1 MGFKYYIITVLIL
14 TNAVFA
20 QPSDNG
26 DLSFRDSVYRYQG
39 INPAM
44 KFNDNSSDIFI
55 PYDFSLLNTNQLADG
70 DTATLWLRTEF
81 ALSYPSD
88 SQFGSGFDEDY
99 IMMPLYK
106 QYLKNSEIDPIGYV
120 LGIAQTAAVGY
131 MVYRR
136 IKKYGFF
143 K

>member
-1 MGFKYYIITVLIL
+1 MITVLIF

-20 QPSDNG
+20 QQGDNG

-44 KFNDNSSDIFI
+44 KFYDNSFDIFI
-55 PYDFSLLNTNQLADG
+55 PYDFSLLNTNQLAEG
-70 DTATLWLRTEF
+70 DTATLWLRTEL
-81 ALSYPSD
+81 ALSYSSD
-88 SQFGSGFDEDY
+88 SQFGSSIDEDY
-99 IMMPLYK
+99 IMMPFYK
-106 QYLKNSEIDPIGYV
+106 QYLKNSKINPIQYV

-143 K
+143 